1 MSILYLQPLIYSTS
15 FENVYGFGIAT
26 TGLTYLGQA
35 VGSLVGLLIIL
46 YVYNYIWTK
55 ESRLAKEAGKGM
67 MAPEKR
73 LIIAKIGAPMFP
85 IS

>member
-1 MSILYLQPLIYSTS
+1 MLNAHEFHSS
-15 FENVYGFGIAT
+15 FENVYGFGIGS

-35 VGSLVGLLIIL
+35 VGSLAGLAIVLCIYNL
-46 YVYNYIWTK
+46 YWAK
-55 ESRLAKEAGKGM
+55 ESLKAKEGNSTAN

>member
-1 MSILYLQPLIYSTS
+1 MLWIR
-15 FENVYGFGIAT
+15 FENVYGFGLGS

-35 VGSLVGLLIIL
+35 VGSVVGLLIIL
-46 YVYNYIWTK
+46 YIYTFHWAK
-55 ESRLAKEAGKGM
+55 ESARVKQEDSNAN

-85 IS
+85 ISCVIIRLH